1 MDLEA
6 TKDGAA
12 LNGACADVARFR
24 ATLAAEPERELVEP
38 DLEVVTPLAA
48 VEPLRFATEDE
59 FERGSR
65 VFVVADP
72 EDGTAAVDVDLEVDV
87 REVRAVDDLDNAPE
101 DE

>member
-1 MDLEA
+1 LLEL
-6 TKDGAA
+6 A
-12 LNGACADVARFR
+12 LAV
-24 ATLAAEPERELVEP
+24 L
-38 DLEVVTPLAA
+38 TPLLA

-72 EDGTAAVDVDLEVDV
+72 EDGTAAVDEDLEADV